1 MFSPRILISAAVAL
15 AAVATPALAGD
26 NEDRA
31 AGMQAC
37 KTAIATQLQIDVNG
51 VRLDKIETRGRVIK
65 MRFDARKDGERVSF
79 ANCVY
84 TRRTGE
90 VAVVI
95 ATPPAAAATTN

>member
-26 NEDRA
+26 NEDRS

-37 KTAIATQLQIDVNG
+37 KAAIAQQLQIEVTG
-51 VRLDKIETRGRVIK
+51 VRLDKIQTRGRVIK
-65 MRFDARKDGERVSF
+65 MRFDARKDGQRVSF
-79 ANCVY
+79 ADCVY

-90 VAVVI
+90 VNVVI